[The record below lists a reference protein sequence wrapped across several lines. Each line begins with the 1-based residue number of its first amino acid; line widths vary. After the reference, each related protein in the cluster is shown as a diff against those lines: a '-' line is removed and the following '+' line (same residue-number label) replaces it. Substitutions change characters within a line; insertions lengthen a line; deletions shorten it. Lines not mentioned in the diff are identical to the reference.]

1 MAGTIHEV
9 SVGRAGE
16 LLACGIMES
25 LGYRT
30 VLCQQRNFDALI
42 MHDDIHHYRVEIK
55 TCSKEH
61 QDRNRHSKRY
71 CFTTATGCGK
81 KKKLDADAVD
91 ILCLVAMDIRRVYF
105 IPVCDHNVVRT
116 GRTREVFLGNDEA
129 QQLADVIERVE
140 AYKCGKHLLGQ

>member
-16 LLACGIMES
+16 LLACGVMEA

-30 VLCQQRNFDALI
+30 VLCQQRNFDALL

-61 QDRNRHSKRY
+61 IDKSGKTSRY
-71 CFTTATGCGK
+71 SFTTATGTHQK
-81 KKKLDADAVD
+81 IKLDSDKVD
-91 ILCLVAMDIRRVYF
+91 LLVLVALDIRRCYF
-105 IPVCDHNVVRT
+105 IPVCDHDVLRRHV
-116 GRTREVFLGNDEA
+116 TRQIMLDNDEA
-129 QQLADVIERVE
+129 QQIADALNRIEDF
-140 AYKCGKHLLGQ
+140 KCGKH